1 MKEQGKILKRILV
14 SFFVGGV
21 LVICLGKVTTMLY
34 QDDTLN
40 EKEKIIAEEKLN
52 DDNNIVEEPITVE
65 ISEDDINTN
74 EENTGVKENSE
85 IEDSKIVAQTNK
97 TEVTE
102 KEKQNNKIQDNNKKQ
117 SNNQTIKK
125 EENKVTEDKTQPTT
139 TVGSKENETKGTNV
153 STPPTPPVET
163 PKPVT
168 QPKEEPKKDEH
179 TYKYNATITEK
190 IKQDIENNK
199 SEYMKQYGCNIVVD
213 QSIVTQTNQFT
224 YTKNRVKDMIKY
236 KFGTIKI
243 YARDYYLNGNYMYTE
258 SYII

>member
-1 MKEQGKILKRILV
+1 MKEQGKILKKILV
-14 SFFVGGV
+14 SFLVGGV

-40 EKEKIIAEEKLN
+40 EKEKIIEEELN
-52 DDNNIVEEPITVE
+52 DDNNIVEEAITVE

-74 EENTGVKENSE
+74 EENTVVEENNE
-85 IEDSKIVAQTNK
+85 TEDSKIVAQTNK
-97 TEVTE
+97 TEVAE
-102 KEKQNNKIQDNNKKQ
+102 KEKQNNKIQGNSKQQ
-117 SNNQTIKK
+117 SNNQIIKK
-125 EENKVTEDKTQPTT
+125 EENKITENKTQPTT
-139 TVGSKENETKGTNV
+139 TTGYKENETKGTNV

-199 SEYMKQYGCNIVVD
+199 SEYMKQYGYNIVVD

-224 YTKNRVKDMIKY
+224 YTNNRVKDMIKY
-236 KFGTIKI
+236 KFGTIKV

-258 SYII
+258 AYII